1 MQNQKSYRL
10 HFIVL
15 SIALIAMFL
24 VNISLGQS
32 KIPLSEILSSLMGN
46 GSSKHIWEFIVIEH
60 RLPKAIT
67 TIIAGGGLSVAGL
80 IMQTMFRNPLADPFV
95 LGLSSGA
102 SLGVAL
108 LFLGAGA
115 FGGDVGVLL
124 SSHWNLFL
132 AAASGNLFV
141 LLVVMVIFVW
151 VKITMLLY
159 IKFIM
164 IRIYYNHH

>member
-67 TIIAGGGLSVAGL
+67 AIIAGGGLSVAGL
-80 IMQTMFRNPLADPFV
+80 IMQTMFRNPLAEDRKSTR
-95 LGLSSGA
+95 LN
-102 SLGVAL
+102 
-108 LFLGAGA
+108 
-115 FGGDVGVLL
+115 
-124 SSHWNLFL
+124 SSHVAISYAVFCLKKKNT
-132 AAASGNLFV
+132 S
-141 LLVVMVIFVW
+141 ISE
-151 VKITMLLY
+151 
-159 IKFIM
+159 
-164 IRIYYNHH
+164 